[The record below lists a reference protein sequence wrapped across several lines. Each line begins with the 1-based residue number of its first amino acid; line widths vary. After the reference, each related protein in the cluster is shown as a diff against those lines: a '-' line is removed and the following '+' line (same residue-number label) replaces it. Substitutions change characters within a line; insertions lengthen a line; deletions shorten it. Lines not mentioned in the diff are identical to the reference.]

1 MDPTLTL
8 VVPPS
13 GSVVTTAELKAH
25 LRVLSNDEDTYIEGL
40 QAAAVEYIESFI
52 RCKLLTQ
59 TWKLA
64 FTDFAEVMALT
75 FPPLKQVIAVRFYD
89 SDGDL
94 ITVASSHYWVD
105 SASIPARVIRNVS
118 YQWPLIDIYRPFP
131 VEIEFSCGYAPIIP
145 QAIKVAIMLLVGHW
159 YTNRE
164 AVTID
169 QRGNS
174 YAEMPFAVTS
184 LLMPFRDWRYAC

>member
-1 MDPTLTL
+1 MTTTLQL
-8 VVPPS
+8 IVPPS
-13 GSVVTTAELKAH
+13 GSVVSVAELKAH
-25 LRVLSNDEDTYIEGL
+25 LRVVSNDEDTYIDGL
-40 QAAAVEYIESFI
+40 QAAAVEYVESFL
-52 RCKLLTQ
+52 RCKLLAQ
-59 TWKLA
+59 TWRA
-64 FTDFAEVMALT
+64 FFSDFSEEMPLP
-75 FPPLKQVIAVRFYD
+75 FPPLRDVLALRFYD

-94 ITVASSHYWVD
+94 ITVASSHYWADVV
-105 SASIPARVIRNVS
+105 SIPARIIRKAE

-131 VEIEFSCGYAPIIP
+131 VQVDFLVGFYPSIP
-145 QAIKVAIMLLVGHW
+145 QSIKVAIMLIVGHW

-174 YAEMPFAVTS
+174 YAEMPLAVTS